1 MWIDEGALF
10 ILETLESHGF
20 EAYIVGGCVRD
31 SLLSKTPQD
40 WDICTNAFPDDVK
53 RCTAPLPV
61 IETGIQHGTVTV
73 IYQHMPYEVTTY
85 RMEEGY
91 SDNRHPDV
99 IKFVRELKED
109 LSRRDFTINAMA
121 YHPKRGLSDYF
132 GGREDLQNG
141 IIRCVGNA
149 EVRFDE
155 DGLRIM
161 RALRFASVYGFET
174 EPRTAQAILEKKE
187 YLRHIALE
195 RIQGELRKLLCG
207 KGTENILLRYREVF
221 EVIIPEIRAMAGFV
235 QNNPHHVFD
244 VWTHTVK
251 SISAVPQDEI
261 LRLTMLLH
269 DIGKPLSYTEDE
281 NGTGHFY
288 NHAEESARL
297 ARMILNRL
305 RFEKE
310 TIRAVT
316 ELVQYHGLDI
326 PANTRCVKRWM
337 NRLGAEQFR
346 RLTEVWRA
354 DTLAQSPQ
362 FQSEKLEK
370 IQQITACMQTVL
382 EQGQCFRRKDLAV
395 NGRNLIEIGI
405 PPGKQV
411 GEVLDFLME
420 SVLEERA
427 ENRREELF
435 RLVREKM
442 DDTI

>member
-195 RIQGELRKLLCG
+195 RIQGE
-207 KGTENILLRYREVF
+207 
-221 EVIIPEIRAMAGFV
+221 
-235 QNNPHHVFD
+235 
-244 VWTHTVK
+244 
-251 SISAVPQDEI
+251 
-261 LRLTMLLH
+261 
-269 DIGKPLSYTEDE
+269 
-281 NGTGHFY
+281 
-288 NHAEESARL
+288 
-297 ARMILNRL
+297 
-305 RFEKE
+305 
-310 TIRAVT
+310 
-316 ELVQYHGLDI
+316 
-326 PANTRCVKRWM
+326 
-337 NRLGAEQFR
+337 
-346 RLTEVWRA
+346 
-354 DTLAQSPQ
+354 
-362 FQSEKLEK
+362 
-370 IQQITACMQTVL
+370 
-382 EQGQCFRRKDLAV
+382 
-395 NGRNLIEIGI
+395 
-405 PPGKQV
+405 
-411 GEVLDFLME
+411 
-420 SVLEERA
+420 
-427 ENRREELF
+427 
-435 RLVREKM
+435 
-442 DDTI
+442 

>member
-1 MWIDEGALF
+1 MRIEEGALF

-20 EAYIVGGCVRD
+20 EAYVVGGCVRD
-31 SLLSKTPQD
+31 SLLGKTPQD
-40 WDICTNAFPDDVK
+40 WDICTNALPDDVK

-73 IYQHMPYEVTTY
+73 IYHHMSYEVTTY
-85 RMEEGY
+85 RTEGSY
-91 SDNRHPDV
+91 SDNRRPDYV
-99 IKFVRELKED
+99 KFVRELKED

-121 YHPKRGLSDYF
+121 YHPKRGLADYF
-132 GGREDLQNG
+132 GGKEDLQNG

-174 EPRTAQAILEKKE
+174 ESQTAQAILEKKE
-187 YLRHIALE
+187 HLCRIAAE
-195 RIQGELRKLLCG
+195 RIQVELRKLLSG
-207 KGTENILLRYREVF
+207 KGADNILTRYREVF
-221 EVIIPEIRAMAGFV
+221 EVIIPEIHAMAGFA

-251 SISAVPQDEI
+251 SIVAVPPNEI

-269 DIGKPLSYTEDE
+269 DIGKPLCYTEDE
-281 NGTGHFY
+281 SGTGHFY

-354 DTLAQSPQ
+354 DILAQAPQ

-370 IQQITACMQTVL
+370 IQQITVCMQTVL

-395 NGRNLIEIGI
+395 NGRDLIEIGI

-411 GEVLDFLME
+411 GAVLDFLME

-427 ENRREELF
+427 ENSREELL
-435 RLVREKM
+435 RLAREKM
-442 DDTI
+442 DE